1 MKSVLENFFLFCI
14 LIVFSVAGESEDQ
27 KQKYSLE
34 QLMSLCEGRS
44 YDLEIIEAQAEAG
57 HAEVDIYRAEAY
69 PFLSF
74 SSSAAYASQSLESQ
88 TLQSASAGAGNPM
101 KNIDRIDGYTFS
113 WSLNLKQPLITFG
126 KVSSALKMA
135 KLQEST
141 LSDMKRLQ
149 KDQFYVSVMSQFA
162 DAYSAQQNEI
172 ITQKAAER
180 SRRLLQK
187 MQIEYDAGQIA
198 QGDFLRV
205 KALALGDKAQI
216 VAAANNRRTALRRLA
231 LSVGMDAESDFEL
244 LLDQTGSLSQAP
256 QEKNDG
262 SSLQLALKRSEIE
275 MLNQQQT
282 LINSGRFPSIYLVGS
297 VNNQFM
303 SIDTSGLTEKVLEG
317 MGLSADSVP
326 PGTDFFPSNPMPE
339 KFFDPGFFNY
349 NIGLQLSW
357 NIYDGRRTRSQ
368 YLQTVN
374 KTEMARLE
382 VQKLEREQKIQLEE
396 AKSQLEAADIQLEA
410 VALQVEASQKALSQ
424 IEKDYS
430 DGLSDIASFL
440 EADEA
445 HRTAAHHYEALKI
458 QKMLIVAS
466 LRIAMG
472 LPVYE
477 KD

>member
-1 MKSVLENFFLFCI
+1 
-14 LIVFSVAGESEDQ
+14 
-27 KQKYSLE
+27 
-34 QLMSLCEGRS
+34 MSLCEGRS
-44 YDLEIIEAQAEAG
+44 YDLAIIDAQADAG
-57 HAEVDIYRAEAY
+57 HTEVDIYRAEAY

-74 SSSAAYASQSLESQ
+74 SSSAAYASQSLVSQ
-88 TLQSASAGAGNPM
+88 TLQSASAGEASPM
-101 KNIDRIDGYTFS
+101 KGIDRIDGYTFN

-149 KDQFYVSVMSQFA
+149 KDQFYISVMSQFA
-162 DAYSAQQNEI
+162 DAYSAQQYEI
-172 ITQKAAER
+172 ITQNAAER
-180 SRRLLQK
+180 SQRLLQK
-187 MQIEYDAGQIA
+187 MQVEYDAGQIA
-198 QGDFLRV
+198 QGDYLRV
-205 KALALGDKAQI
+205 QALALGDKAQI
-216 VAAANNRRTALRRLA
+216 VAAANKRRTALRRLA
-231 LSVGMDAESDFEL
+231 LSVGMDTGSGMEL
-244 LLDQTGSLSQAP
+244 LLDQQGSLSQP
-256 QEKNDG
+256 PEEKNDG

-275 MLNQQQT
+275 MMSQQQT

-303 SIDTSGLTEKVLEG
+303 SIDTSGLTEKVLDG
-317 MGLSADSVP
+317 MGISPDSVP
-326 PGTDFFPSNPMPE
+326 PGADFFPSNPEPE
-339 KFFDPGFFNY
+339 KFFDPDFFNY
-349 NIGLQLSW
+349 SIGLQLSW
-357 NIYDGRRTRSQ
+357 NIFDGRRTRSQ
-368 YLQTVN
+368 FLQTVH

-382 VQKLEREQKIQLEE
+382 VQKMEREQRIQLKE
-396 AKSQLEAADIQLEA
+396 ARSQLEAADIQLEA

-424 IEKDYS
+424 IERDYS

-445 HRTAAHHYEALKI
+445 YRTAAHQYEALKI

-477 KD
+477 ND